1 MVRMLP
7 FNPEYTTNHYFVVYL
22 KNPDQTGLVKGHCV
36 CIYTYIDDIAIVAAI
51 VRACTKYEF
60 TISPTIETQVVNSPD
75 KWSINQAV
83 HYLRR
88 LRFIKKSVVKKTK
101 TIEWEEEVEEVL

>member
-1 MVRMLP
+1 MLP
-7 FNPEYTTNHYFVVYL
+7 FNPEYTTQHYFIVCL
-22 KNPDQTGLVKGHCV
+22 KNPDQTGLVKGHCSV
-36 CIYTYIDDIAIVAAI
+36 IYTYIDDIAIVAA
-51 VRACTKYEF
+51 VVKAYTKYEF
-60 TISPTIETQVVNSPD
+60 TISPAIETQVAGNPNI
-75 KWSINQAV
+75 WSINQAA